1 MIFGLLFSGIV
12 LIVLLAARRIGRR
25 SYVPFGPF
33 FIIGALWAVL
43 VR

>member
-1 MIFGLLFSGIV
+1 VSGVV

-33 FIIGALWAVL
+33 FIIGAIWTVL
-43 VR
+43 LR